1 MGATGT
7 TRDLLVMIEGAVVG
21 AMVLNLTVIFQGMP
35 SDMGLGGMQSFIVP
49 TIVGGVVGVIVG
61 YLFLRSGKAREALQ
75 ELNEDLDRKVRQ
87 RTTELRKTNEDLKY
101 EISERK
107 LAQRTLERT
116 LIIQKTILDNIPDMA
131 WLKDKEGRF
140 LAVNEAFEKASG
152 IAREILIGKTDFD
165 YWPGELA
172 QRYRFD
178 DEEVMKT
185 GERKRIEETLVHTK
199 DKQIW
204 VETIKSPIA
213 DEEGR
218 IVGTTGIARDITRRK
233 LLEQQLEQRRGE

>member
-7 TRDLLVMIEGAVVG
+7 TRDLLVMIEGAVLG
-21 AMVLNLTVIFQGMP
+21 AMVLNLTVMFQGMP
-35 SDMGLGGMQSFIVP
+35 SDMGLGGVQGFIVP
-49 TIVGGVVGVIVG
+49 TIVGGVVGLIVG
-61 YLFLRSGKAREALQ
+61 YLFLRNGNARDAL
-75 ELNEDLDRKVRQ
+75 ERLNEELDRKVRQ
-87 RTTELRKTNEDLKY
+87 RTSELRKANEDLKY

-116 LIIQKTILDNIPDMA
+116 LIVQKTILDNIPDMA
-131 WLKDKEGRF
+131 WLKDKDGRF

-152 IAREILIGKTDFD
+152 VARETLMGKTDFD
-165 YWPGELA
+165 YWPEELA

-185 GERKRIEETLVHTK
+185 GERKRIEETLVHAK
-199 DKQIW
+199 DNQVW

-213 DEEGR
+213 DEQGR

-233 LLEQQLEQRRGE
+233 LLELQLEQRQGQ